1 MKSIRPRSVTVA
13 AWFLLISAAL
23 ALAMSVASHGNPE
36 TAALMEQSLLPVP
49 VPVQYVLSYGGLG
62 LQIVCALAILKG
74 LAWGRLLYAVWGSI
88 GLSIGLFTSPVKL
101 ALIPGA
107 VIFAIIVFLLFRS
120 AANIYFAKGAGASV

>member
-36 TAALMEQSLLPVP
+36 TAALMEQSLLP